1 MTSENIKKE
10 SQVFQKENIPMP
22 YLAKSGYYTTF
33 GRPIIFLLKQLFTV
47 NNYTIFKTKDYS
59 L

>member
-1 MTSENIKKE
+1 
-10 SQVFQKENIPMP
+10 MP